1 MDKQTTYNNVAG
13 FRCLR
18 NIQRQTNDL
27 YLVHCGIQKCPPG
40 YTYDHKIPNEYHLH
54 FVLQGT
60 GALIIGDKK
69 YDLKTDDIFLIP
81 KGIPIR
87 YHANYENPWQYMWI
101 TFDGEM
107 AKAYLSYAGL
117 SEETPTIHSQ
127 IPSQVYLPL
136 IQKILDLNQ
145 LTFFNEIRRV
155 GYLYEILS
163 SLIEMQSSLKT
174 SRKKQ
179 YDYSIDTYVD
189 YALQY
194 IKLHYEHITV
204 QDIADYIGINRSYLT
219 SIFKKQLQ
227 VSPKEYLM
235 RFKLNIAAKQ
245 LTDTTM
251 SIQEIA
257 TGIGYD
263 NPLTFSKIFKQ
274 EYGISPRHYREEKR
288 DENHSIHAN

>member
-1 MDKQTTYNNVAG
+1 
-13 FRCLR
+13 
-18 NIQRQTNDL
+18 
-27 YLVHCGIQKCPPG
+27 
-40 YTYDHKIPNEYHLH
+40 
-54 FVLQGT
+54 
-60 GALIIGDKK
+60 
-69 YDLKTDDIFLIP
+69 
-81 KGIPIR
+81 
-87 YHANYENPWQYMWI
+87 MWI

-107 AKAYLSYAGL
+107 AKANLSYAGL

-174 SRKKQ
+174 NRKKQ

-219 SIFKKQLQ
+219 SIFKKQLN

-274 EYGISPRHYREEKR
+274 EYGNSPRHYREEKR
-288 DENHSIHAN
+288 DETHSMHAD

>member
-1 MDKQTTYNNVAG
+1 
-13 FRCLR
+13 
-18 NIQRQTNDL
+18 
-27 YLVHCGIQKCPPG
+27 
-40 YTYDHKIPNEYHLH
+40 
-54 FVLQGT
+54 
-60 GALIIGDKK
+60 
-69 YDLKTDDIFLIP
+69 
-81 KGIPIR
+81 
-87 YHANYENPWQYMWI
+87 
-101 TFDGEM
+101 
-107 AKAYLSYAGL
+107 
-117 SEETPTIHSQ
+117 
-127 IPSQVYLPL
+127 
-136 IQKILDLNQ
+136 
-145 LTFFNEIRRV
+145 
-155 GYLYEILS
+155 
-163 SLIEMQSSLKT
+163 
-174 SRKKQ
+174 
-179 YDYSIDTYVD
+179 VD

-274 EYGISPRHYREEKR
+274 EYGISPRHYREEKKT
-288 DENHSIHAN
+288 